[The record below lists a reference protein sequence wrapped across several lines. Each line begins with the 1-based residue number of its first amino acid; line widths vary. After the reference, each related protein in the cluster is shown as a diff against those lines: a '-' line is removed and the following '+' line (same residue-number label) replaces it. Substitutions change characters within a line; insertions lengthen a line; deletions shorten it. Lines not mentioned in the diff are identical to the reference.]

1 MKATTL
7 LRRDMLKTTA
17 AVMAAG
23 FAAGTRAVRSQTPL
37 TPLKLPRTVRVG
49 IIGLEG
55 HYSEILSVAS
65 ASPQVQVVAIA
76 EADPKIRTGA
86 SDDALLKSAALFS
99 DYREMLDRQRLDVVA
114 VCGENGTR
122 AQIVRE
128 CAARKLAIV
137 AEKPLALTLAD
148 LESTRQKII
157 ANGVPFTMLLSMRFE
172 PQYRKMHAVVRT
184 GEIGEVVA
192 MTAQKS
198 YKLGER
204 PDWMKKRETF
214 GGIIPYIGIHMVDLM
229 LWVSGREFAEAA
241 AFQSTIGYPGIREME
256 NNAAVIFKL
265 DNRGTATVR
274 LDYLRPETAPTH
286 GDDRL
291 RIAGTEGVLEYQGSS
306 GLTLVTRK
314 RKPTQVLDLPEGGSL
329 FGDFLDAAYNGKQPV
344 LTPAEIF
351 RVNEIVLKAR
361 DAAEN
366 HTILRL

>member
-1 MKATTL
+1 MKASSL

-17 AVMAAG
+17 AVLAAG
-23 FAAGTRAVRSQTPL
+23 LAAGTKTVRSQPQS
-37 TPLKLPRTVRVG
+37 PLKLPRAIRVG

-65 ASPQVQVVAIA
+65 ASPQVRVVAVA
-76 EADPKIRTGA
+76 EADPKLRSSV
-86 SDDALLKSAALFS
+86 SDDALLKSATPFS
-99 DYREMLDRQRLDVVA
+99 DYREMLDRQKLDVVA
-114 VCGENGTR
+114 VCGDNGTR
-122 AQIVRE
+122 AQVVRD
-128 CAARKLAIV
+128 CAERGLAIV

-148 LESTRQKII
+148 LDLTRQKIV
-157 ANGVPFTMLLSMRFE
+157 ASGVPFTMLLSMRFE
-172 PQYRKMHAVVRT
+172 PQYRKMHAIVRG

-204 PDWMKKRETF
+204 PDWMKRRETF

-229 LWVSGREFAEAA
+229 LWVSGREFVETA
-241 AFQSTIGYPGIREME
+241 AFQSNVGYPAIREME
-256 NNAAVIFKL
+256 NNAAVVFKL

-291 RIAGTEGVLEYQGSS
+291 RIAGTEGVVEYQGSS
-306 GLTLVTRK
+306 GLTLVTRE
-314 RKPTQVLDLPEGGSL
+314 RKPAQALDLPEGGSL
-329 FGDFLDAAYNGKQPV
+329 FGDFLDAAYNGRQPL

-351 RVNEIVLKAR
+351 RVNEVVLKAR
-361 DAAEN
+361 DAAESN
-366 HTILRL
+366 AIARL